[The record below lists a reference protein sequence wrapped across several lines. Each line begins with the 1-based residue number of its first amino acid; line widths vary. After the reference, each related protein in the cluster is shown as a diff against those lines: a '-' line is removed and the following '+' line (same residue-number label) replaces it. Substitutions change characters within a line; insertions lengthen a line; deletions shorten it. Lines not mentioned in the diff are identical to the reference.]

1 MVENSVYCR
10 KRSIPNLE
18 RTQKY
23 QNYSSEVVDGEVKLT
38 PSPVVAPALA
48 ESASVIMNSLVNKG
62 RVPLRGRLVVDA
74 VDLKDTFEKV
84 K

>member
-1 MVENSVYCR
+1 M
-10 KRSIPNLE
+10 PNLE

-38 PSPVVAPALA
+38 PSPVVAPALS
-48 ESASVIMNSLVNKG
+48 ESASVIMNSIVNKG
-62 RVPLRGRLVVDA
+62 RVPHRGRLVVDA
-74 VDLKDTFEKV
+74 VDLKDTIEKV